1 MSNKFMFFQTNNIFT
16 FNRYSKRLMQHVH
29 SQLLYSYTVF
39 VFYRLNLVAKI
50 YIAMLYLKSSDKT
63 FIKHH

>member
-16 FNRYSKRLMQHVH
+16 FNPYSKRLMQHVH

-39 VFYRLNLVAKI
+39 VFYRSNLVAKN
-50 YIAMLYLKSSDKT
+50 LHCDVVS
-63 FIKHH
+63 